1 MRPVALALLL
11 PVATALV
18 ELGVLFAVA
27 QLIGIGWALLILLAT
42 TLIGATLLRKVG
54 PRAWRRFRDAV
65 DSGRAPGAEA
75 TDGVLT
81 LTGALLITF
90 PGYLT
95 DLAGAA
101 LFIPPVRAAA
111 GRLAERVITRRVS
124 PELAGQMFGPRKVRV
139 RHTSGS
145 TAGDDVP
152 LEGEI
157 IEPR

>member
-42 TLIGATLLRKVG
+42 TLVGAYLIRRVG
-54 PRAWRRFRDAV
+54 PRAWRRFRGAV
-65 DSGRAPGAEA
+65 DAGRAPGAEA
-75 TDGVLT
+75 TDGL
-81 LTGALLITF
+81 LSLAGALLIAF
-90 PGYLT
+90 PGFLT
-95 DLAGAA
+95 DLVGAA
-101 LFIPPVRAAA
+101 LFVPPVRAAV
-111 GRLAERVITRRVS
+111 GRLVERSVTRRLS
-124 PELAGQMFGPRKVRV
+124 PEVAGQMFGPRKVRV
-139 RHTSGS
+139 RQSDPD
-145 TAGDDVP
+145 TADDAP